1 MNKAFFGCEGG
12 RGFSFFIF
20 YFFFGGGGCAKNVA
34 AMLLVFTGEGLKG
47 SGLGFGFQDVW
58 EA

>member
-1 MNKAFFGCEGG
+1 MKGEGG
-12 RGFSFFIF
+12 LVFLFFIF
-20 YFFFGGGGCAKNVA
+20 FWGGGCAKNVA